1 MAFPPTY
8 SAPPIPTPP
17 VPGTTIAPV
26 VVLVDAVVEAPT
38 MLPLAIIV
46 PLAVSVV
53 NAPEP
58 GVALP
63 MATACNP
70 PPVAVVNVVA
80 PTKFVVLECVT
91 APVTPSVVPTVKL
104 LVIVLA

>member
-1 MAFPPTY
+1 MVTVFKLA
-8 SAPPIPTPP
+8 
-17 VPGTTIAPV
+17 V
-26 VVLVDAVVEAPT
+26 VVEPSDVKYPAAAVTLPITVPFNAANDKLEADK
-38 MLPLAIIV
+38 L
-46 PLAVSVV
+46 V
-53 NAPEP
+53 NAPVP